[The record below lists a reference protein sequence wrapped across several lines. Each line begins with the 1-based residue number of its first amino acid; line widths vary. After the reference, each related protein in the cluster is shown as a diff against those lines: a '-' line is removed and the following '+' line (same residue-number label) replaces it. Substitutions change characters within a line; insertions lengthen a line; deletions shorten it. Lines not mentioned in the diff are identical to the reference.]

1 MPSIDSVL
9 ASVPSHNLRSPPLS
23 GISAQLADLSVAGH
37 PLTDCRVTFTEFHPV
52 TNTLS
57 VRVAPSI
64 LLVNRCSLPVLS
76 QVSEGASWLM
86 PPHSVLHPSLQA
98 DSKLQL
104 GLELLGEEVWGP
116 ELELSE
122 QDWTYVSLRPSQ
134 QGVLHLH
141 SSLQYAVTTPT
152 QSAFLTVES
161 TLCEGVRLLTIR
173 PTFLVINRTEED
185 VMVRGEIQP
194 ELTVKNKAH
203 KEADIEE
210 KEKPAIV
217 VTVNETAPLFWWP
230 QVARGGGHLTHHILL
245 SSSSSTSTPRFL
257 LPLDRDVRHCTALPG
272 TCPGTTRPVLMASH
286 REKSQIYVVILPDPQ
301 PQAFLHNLLPI
312 PVSWR
317 EEGRLK
323 SCGNVA
329 GGSGAHLTLPWL
341 QEGFPFCEQE
351 AASKRLQLGLEGEPG
366 TQGANWSQGVDLTST
381 QETFIRLPGHG
392 DVRVRVEALQPTPH
406 IYLEPVSHLE
416 VAARD
421 IRARFSSPASPEPV
435 FLSPDASFVTV
446 PSAENSF
453 KTTIEE
459 STEEEDAASAC
470 SSYTLL
476 PSSSTPTTGAV
487 LSLKVQELSIALT
500 DDLMQFPDMQEVLRL
515 TATEVDVR
523 VQPRTDFST
532 LYRALGGHHLTSTE
546 LSLRVQ
552 EVQVDNQLFP
562 RGLFHFPV
570 LVSRQ
575 AEHGG
580 AMVQVAVSL
589 VQGVTKEFRLQLQ
602 PLAICIEDTFVY
614 QLQSFIGVCLQS
626 GTLIKQKADLEEVIP
641 KAVIWAVESSNGMLF
656 HPKVVVEQVDLQ
668 VSAHAS
674 VKVHVGLEDSKI
686 SLGRFDASRVW
697 ATWYSLGHSLSRHYL
712 SGALFK
718 AGWVVGSLDMLGS
731 PAAFT
736 RNVTDGM
743 KDFVAL
749 PYEGLWHGPWGLLV
763 GLTAGSSSL
772 VKHVSAGT
780 LTSIT
785 NFASSMSRNLD
796 KLSLDQEHQVRNEET
811 RRQRPQGV
819 GEGLLNGLSTVG
831 VSILGAVGGLA
842 HHPIQV
848 LLEEGLAPVSLVGG
862 VGRGM
867 VGVVTKPLG
876 SAAELIAQTGQGMLT
891 GSGWSR
897 DRLPRASL
905 TPGLV
910 LELTSSSLKFQWK
923 VMGSA
928 SAVTIAAASQV
939 HDGLHLAVTVV
950 LSHSALYIH
959 NEEEDA
965 VRSVF
970 SLGEVTVGEDKDDP
984 TLLVVRPTKK
994 EETGY
999 SHVSDRVARFVLE
1012 SIHFAETG
1020 GGASLGEEEGHQQSD
1035 NQVII
1040 IRAYCVGR

>member
-1 MPSIDSVL
+1 MPV
-9 ASVPSHNLRSPPLS
+9 
-23 GISAQLADLSVAGH
+23 
-37 PLTDCRVTFTEFHPV
+37 F
-52 TNTLS
+52 
-57 VRVAPSI
+57 
-64 LLVNRCSLPVLS
+64 S
-76 QVSEGASWLM
+76 QVAEGASWLM
-86 PPHSVLHPSLQA
+86 APQSVLHPSLQA
-98 DSKLQL
+98 ETKLQL
-104 GLELLGEEVWGP
+104 GLDLLGEEVWGP

-141 SSLQYAVTTPT
+141 SSLQYAITAPT

-161 TLCEGVRLLTIR
+161 SFVEGVRLITIR
-173 PTFLVINRTEED
+173 PTFLVVNRTDQD
-185 VMVRGEIQP
+185 VVIRGEIQP
-194 ELTVKNKAH
+194 ELTVKNKAQNVP
-203 KEADIEE
+203 DIEE
-210 KEKPAIV
+210 KDKPATV
-217 VTVNETAPLFWWP
+217 VSPNGTASLLWWP

-245 SSSSSTSTPRFL
+245 SSSPEMFSSRFL
-257 LPLDRDVRHCTALPG
+257 LPLDKDARHCTNLQG
-272 TCPGTTRPVLMASH
+272 SHTDLSRPVLLASH
-286 REKSQIYVVILPDPQ
+286 REKNQVYIVILADPQ
-301 PQAFLHNLLPI
+301 PQAFLHNLLPV

-317 EEGRLK
+317 EEGQQR
-323 SCGNVA
+323 SCGNAAAGA
-329 GGSGAHLTLPWL
+329 GGHLTLPWL

-351 AASKRLQLGLEGEPG
+351 TSSKRLQLGLEGEPG
-366 TQGANWSQGVDLTST
+366 TQAANWSQGVDLTST
-381 QETFIRLPGHG
+381 QETFLRLPGHG
-392 DVRVRVEALQPTPH
+392 DVRVKVEALQPTTH

-421 IRARFSSPASPEPV
+421 IRARFSSPASPEQP
-435 FLSPDASFVTV
+435 FFSPNASFVTV

-453 KTTIEE
+453 KTTVDE
-459 STEEEDAASAC
+459 STEEEDSVSV
-470 SSYTLL
+470 SSSFTLL
-476 PSSSTPTTGAV
+476 PNSTNQYTGTV
-487 LSLKVQELSIALT
+487 LSLKVQELSLALT
-500 DDLMQFPDMQEVLRL
+500 DDLMQFPDLQEVLRL
-515 TATEVDVR
+515 TATDVDVR
-523 VQPRTDFST
+523 MQPRTDFST
-532 LYRALGGHHLTSTE
+532 LYQALGGRHLTSTE
-546 LSLRVQ
+546 LSLKVQ
-552 EVQVDNQLFP
+552 DIQVDNQLFP

-575 AEHGG
+575 TEHGG
-580 AMVQVAVSL
+580 AMVQVAASL

-602 PLAICIEDTFVY
+602 PLAICLEDTFVY
-614 QLQSFIGVCLQS
+614 QLQEFIGVCLQS
-626 GTLIKQKADLEEVIP
+626 GTLIKQKTGPDEEVP

-656 HPKVVVEQVDLQ
+656 HPKVVIEQVDLQ

-686 SLGRFDASRVW
+686 SLSRFDASSVW
-697 ATWYSLGHSLSRHYL
+697 ATWYSLGHRLSRHYL

-749 PYEGLWHGPWGLLV
+749 PYEGLWRGPWGLLV

-910 LELTSSSLKFQWK
+910 LELPSSSLKFQWK

-939 HDGLHLAVTVV
+939 HDGLHSAVTVV
-950 LSHSALYIH
+950 LSRSALYIH

-1020 GGASLGEEEGHQQSD
+1020 GGASLADEEGHQQSE

-1040 IRAYCVGR
+1040 LRASCGRFITGGNSNLIIFRYNFTWDPRPGLTSALSSSR